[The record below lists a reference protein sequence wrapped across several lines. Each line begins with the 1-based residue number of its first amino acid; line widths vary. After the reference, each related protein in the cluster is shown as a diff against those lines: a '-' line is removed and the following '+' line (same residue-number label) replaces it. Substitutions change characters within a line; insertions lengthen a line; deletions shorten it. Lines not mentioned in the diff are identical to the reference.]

1 MESTLKK
8 MPSET
13 NILGAWSLLREE
25 IVTHW
30 ILIQIVHKFSLK
42 LSAFQVNSS
51 NNNARGINFDSAI
64 KEYYIANT
72 RRCIGRLNHNSVI
85 KQVEDGMIKL
95 IPLYTM
101 QKCAVINFTSD
112 NKPSVTKRSTFI
124 LH

>member
-13 NILGAWSLLREE
+13 NVLGAWSLLRGE

-42 LSAFQVNSS
+42 LSALQVNSS

-95 IPLYTM
+95 IP
-101 QKCAVINFTSD
+101 
-112 NKPSVTKRSTFI
+112 FI
-124 LH
+124 LCKSVLSSILPLIINRVSQREVLL